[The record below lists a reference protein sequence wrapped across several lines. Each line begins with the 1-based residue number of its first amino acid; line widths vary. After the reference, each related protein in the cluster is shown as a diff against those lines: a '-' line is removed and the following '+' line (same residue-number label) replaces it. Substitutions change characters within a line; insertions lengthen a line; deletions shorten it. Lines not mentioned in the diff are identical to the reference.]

1 MSSVFQMTDS
11 ACEASALL
19 YSSSCHRVHW
29 LIGMLSSILARL
41 GALSL
46 LTVAVGGIEQ
56 DQAFSNAA
64 PEASAAAFTLRS
76 WNEAYALA
84 NATVAQLTLEEKI
97 GLVTGVGQ
105 LTSRCVGN
113 VSPVTRLNIPGL
125 CLNDGPAGVRPTKG
139 VTGFPPGIA
148 AAATFSRRLMRAR
161 GVALAEEFRGKGI
174 NVLLGPAMD
183 LMRNPKA
190 GRGWESFGPDPYL
203 NGEAAFETVT
213 GIQSVGVMACAKHFI
228 ANNQEHWRYGL
239 IADVDDRTLHEMYY
253 YPFLRSIEANVSSV
267 MCSYNQFNGTS
278 ACHNAGLLGP
288 NGLLRK
294 DGFQGFVVSDW
305 GATHDSA
312 ADNANAGLDMEQP
325 GDWIVIG
332 GGTFNSILGIASLES
347 DVKSGTVPSAR
358 LDQMVSRI
366 LASWYRLGQD
376 SGYPAVN
383 FDAQHSDGSGP
394 LNLNVSVRSA
404 AHTALARE
412 IAAASAVLLKN
423 TQGAPGLPLSASAIK
438 HAAIV
443 GQDALL
449 PNLNCGDSNECDD
462 GTMTIGWG
470 SGSNSLL
477 FTVPPI
483 TALNQTFTAA
493 GAAVTTSLSNDAAAG
508 ATAAKGKDVAIVL
521 VNAMSGELGFYQS
534 VDGNEGDRN
543 DLELWFDGSDL
554 VQAVA
559 AVCSNTIV
567 VVHSVGPV
575 HMPWTTNP
583 NITAIVY
590 AGAPG
595 EQTGPGLVDVL
606 FGAVNPSGRLPFS
619 IADDE
624 TSYGTTIVTSPGF
637 PIGFPVIN
645 YTEKLLLDYRY
656 MDANAI
662 TPRFEYGFGLS
673 YTTFAYSGL
682 AIATSGTAQV
692 VSFTITNTG
701 TVAGTE
707 IPQLYL
713 GYPTS
718 AGEPPKVLRGFDEV
732 PLAAGASAQVSL
744 SIGQREMSIWD
755 TPSQSWVRPTGTFL
769 VYVGASSR
777 DIRLNGSF

>member
-1 MSSVFQMTDS
+1 M
-11 ACEASALL
+11 
-19 YSSSCHRVHW
+19 
-29 LIGMLSSILARL
+29 
-41 GALSL
+41 SL
-46 LTVAVGGIEQ
+46 LAL
-56 DQAFSNAA
+56 FSLFALT
-64 PEASAAAFTLRS
+64 ASSLAQTNTTFTLRS
-76 WNEAYALA
+76 WTEAYALA
-84 NATVAQLTLEEKI
+84 NTTVAQLTLAEKV

-105 LTSRCVGN
+105 FNSRCVGN
-113 VSPVTRLNIPGL
+113 VSPVARLGIPGF

-139 VTGFPPGIA
+139 VSGFPPGIA
-148 AAATFSRRLMRAR
+148 AASTFSRRLMRAR

-203 NGEAAFETVT
+203 NGEGAFETIT

-278 ACHNAGLLGP
+278 ACHNANLIGP
-288 NGLLRK
+288 NGLLRR
-294 DGFQGFVVSDW
+294 DGFQGFVMSDW

-312 ADNANAGLDMEQP
+312 SDNANAGLDMEQP
-325 GDWIVIG
+325 GDYIVIG
-332 GGTFNSILGIASLES
+332 GGVFNGFLGIGSLTA
-347 DVKSGTVPSAR
+347 DVNSGSVPPAR
-358 LDQMVSRI
+358 LNQMVTRI
-366 LASWYRLGQD
+366 LAAWYRLGQD

-404 AHTALARE
+404 AHTALSRE

-423 TQGAPGLPLSASAIK
+423 TAGAPGLPLNTAALKRVAI
-438 HAAIV
+438 I
-443 GQDALL
+443 GQDALI
-449 PNLNCGDSNECDD
+449 PNLNCGDSNQCDD

-483 TALNQTFTAA
+483 TALNQTFTGA
-493 GAAVTTSLSNDAAAG
+493 GAVVTTSLTNDLTAG
-508 ATAAKGKDVAIVL
+508 SKAAKGQDLAIVL
-521 VNAMSGELGFYQS
+521 VNAMSGELGFYQV

-543 DLELWFDGSDL
+543 DLELWFSGSTL
-554 VQAVA
+554 VQNVA
-559 AVCSNTIV
+559 AVCNNTIV

-575 HMPWTTNP
+575 HMPWTTHP
-583 NITAIVY
+583 NITAIIY

-606 FGAVNPSGRLPFS
+606 LGTVNPSGRIPFS

-624 TSYGTTIVTSPGF
+624 ASYGTTIVTDPGF
-637 PIGFPVIN
+637 PLGFPVVN

-656 MDANAI
+656 MDANRI

-673 YTTFAYSGL
+673 YTTFAYSNL
-682 AIATSGTAQV
+682 AISTSGTSQV
-692 VSFTITNTG
+692 ISFTVKNNG

-713 GYPTS
+713 GYPQS
-718 AGEPPKVLRGFDEV
+718 AGEPPKVLRGFDDIL
-732 PLAAGASAQVSL
+732 LAPGASQQVVMTVA
-744 SIGQREMSIWD
+744 QREMSIWD
-755 TPSQSWVRPTGTFL
+755 TPSQSWVRPSGTFS
-769 VYVGASSR
+769 VFVGASSR